1 MQKILITGGFGYI
14 GSKLILH
21 LKNKYKFIILEHPN
35 ATKPK
40 FLKNVKVIRADI
52 TKSSQIKKLRIKNIS
67 VVLHLAAQSSGPKSF
82 SIPVEDV
89 KKNLIGTI
97 NTINLCK
104 NNKIK
109 RIIYASSFVVYGDSK
124 KQKLDENLKCNPKSV
139 YATTKYASELMLK
152 NYAEPQGI
160 NWNILRM
167 YNVYGLGQDLSN
179 PQTLVGIFLKMIN
192 ETKIIEVKG
201 SLERFRDIIEISDV
215 VSGWEK
221 CIIKGKKN
229 QIYNLGTGK
238 KTTFRKLINTILKV
252 LNKKNLKIVQKGKT
266 MGDVKGS
273 FADLK
278 KIAKDLKFKPK
289 LTLKEGIKQIYDQ
302 EILKI
307 KK

>member
-124 KQKLDENLKCNPKSV
+124 KQKLDEN
-139 YATTKYASELMLK
+139 
-152 NYAEPQGI
+152 
-160 NWNILRM
+160 
-167 YNVYGLGQDLSN
+167 
-179 PQTLVGIFLKMIN
+179 
-192 ETKIIEVKG
+192 
-201 SLERFRDIIEISDV
+201 
-215 VSGWEK
+215 
-221 CIIKGKKN
+221 
-229 QIYNLGTGK
+229 
-238 KTTFRKLINTILKV
+238 
-252 LNKKNLKIVQKGKT
+252 
-266 MGDVKGS
+266 
-273 FADLK
+273 
-278 KIAKDLKFKPK
+278 
-289 LTLKEGIKQIYDQ
+289 
-302 EILKI
+302 
-307 KK
+307 